1 MGKKLKKLSS
11 SNILKR
17 KADTKQQLCHIFDW
31 NAMNIDGVTLMEA
44 LIGTSN
50 HDFNRDVGTILR
62 RFELDNNVD
71 RPENWNNF
79 SKKIEKTV
87 FNEKYD
93 ELSSLGYSFRM
104 AVLMLAK
111 LADCMDYI
119 EKAELNPREEN
130 DDK

>member
-1 MGKKLKKLSS
+1 MSKKLKRLS
-11 SNILKR
+11 SNILRR

-31 NAMNIDGVTLMEA
+31 NAMDINGVTLMDA

-50 HDFNRDVGTILR
+50 HDFNRGVGTILR

-71 RPENWNNF
+71 RPKNWNNF

-87 FNEKYD
+87 FDEKYD

-119 EKAELNPREEN
+119 EKAELKEE
-130 DDK
+130 K